1 MNTLNKKFLFLML
14 FLTFTLLNLSG
25 CSTPKSIKKAMEHS
39 SYDRQ
44 QQAAQQA
51 DRQLDRETAKLK

>member
-1 MNTLNKKFLFLML
+1 MKSLTFFSFLMAL
-14 FLTFTLLNLSG
+14 GLTA
-25 CSTPKSIKKAMEHS
+25 CSTPQEVKQSMDHS

-51 DRQLDRETAKLK
+51 DRQLDRETSKLK

>member
-1 MNTLNKKFLFLML
+1 MEHRIIMKSLTFLSFLMAL
-14 FLTFTLLNLSG
+14 GLTA
-25 CSTPKSIKKAMEHS
+25 CSTPQKIKQSMDHS